1 MINYLFD
8 NLKIKNMGPANVEY
22 VNKEEMQQ
30 LKEAVEQPRLMQIIE
45 RLEMNNKDLD
55 QAVDQIIEKMRMI
68 DFRLLNDEEV
78 ARPSASKADEISSFL
93 NTVHSHLDKYNYLVG
108 KIGSIERALRKLVGS

>member
-1 MINYLFD
+1 MESA
-8 NLKIKNMGPANVEY
+8 KVEY
-22 VNKEEMQQ
+22 VNREEMPQS
-30 LKEAVEQPRLMQIIE
+30 KEAVEQPRLMQIIE